1 MSKRRELYRIP
12 EKGRIAGVCAGLS
25 EYSGI
30 ELWLVRIIAF
40 SGLLLSG
47 SIFFLAYV
55 AAWFILEQKDA
66 SVSDDD
72 YEKQTF
78 KSKDFG
84 RFHGETVTIK
94 PVEIKEK
101 IWQRGEPPRRALHDI
116 VTQFSQI
123 EGRLQKMERYVTSPE
138 FTVAREINKL

>member
-1 MSKRRELYRIP
+1 MTIMRNKHLNRRIL
-12 EKGRIAGVCAGLS
+12 AG
-25 EYSGI
+25 
-30 ELWLVRIIAF
+30 
-40 SGLLLSG
+40 
-47 SIFFLAYV
+47 
-55 AAWFILEQKDA
+55 
-66 SVSDDD
+66 
-72 YEKQTF
+72 
-78 KSKDFG
+78 
-84 RFHGETVTIK
+84 FHGETVTIK